1 VQSLERAE
9 RLVDKVDPDTAVQVR
24 LALAR
29 ALWQSGQDRARAVVL
44 AERVRTDAEARAN
57 REALAEARDW
67 LAAHPRA
74 AR

>member
-1 VQSLERAE
+1 
-9 RLVDKVDPDTAVQVR
+9 
-24 LALAR
+24 
-29 ALWQSGQDRARAVVL
+29 VL